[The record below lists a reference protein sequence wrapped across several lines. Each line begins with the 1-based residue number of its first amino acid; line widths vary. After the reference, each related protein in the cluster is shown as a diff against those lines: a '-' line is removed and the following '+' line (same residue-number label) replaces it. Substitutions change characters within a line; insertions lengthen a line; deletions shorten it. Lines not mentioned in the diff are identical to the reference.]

1 MAVAITTGTWS
12 DISTSLPRLTG
23 INTNQLGWG
32 MPVGSDNRQSSYR
45 FVGNSVPLK
54 LDGAEFVLGTFTHN
68 NFPIQMHETNRFTVK
83 LNVNVRFDE
92 GGYNRNFTF
101 TLSHFET
108 PNVGNRRQQADRVTL
123 SSVQSSD
130 ALDINGERYMVEI
143 VGFRQGNEIAK
154 EFISY
159 ENEANSAVMI
169 ARLIHI
175 DVPKPDKEVAT
186 TYTFNVLN
194 ADGSVFGKGCFS
206 YKGKEVPVDLAH
218 VMGGRGR
225 GSELASF
232 WYHDPLVGSLGIE
245 QLLSLNFVNGVTGQP
260 GRFTLNAAN
269 VPEDSLAIAGGIAT
283 PTEPGRVSVHRNGTE
298 NSSCA
303 GRKLTFPTACYREV
317 QATTDGPPPKVDL
330 VVVIDTSTSMRP
342 EAVGLS
348 DAVNAAIKSAQ
359 TKCPSDLKVT
369 YLGIEGRFAKTLFAT
384 TIREHLISLGVA
396 ESAMRGRLKGT
407 VPDGGAQ
414 EDGGRAI
421 EDISRHHNWRATAK
435 RAIFYLGDEGFE
447 GGDDVLQDDIDAATK
462 AIDVA
467 TTASVRVH
475 TYLSATRAKPE
486 NTQLN
491 DQEFKRVADS
501 TGGQFFKSQDALGGF
516 TAMLEK
522 VICASKAPPGGVGT
536 EPCPCTRNAMV
547 AAVAK

>member
-1 MAVAITTGTWS
+1 MAVATTTGTWS

-45 FVGNSVPLK
+45 FVGNTLPLK
-54 LDGAEFVLGTFTHN
+54 LDGSEFVLGTFTHN
-68 NFPIQMHETNRFTVK
+68 NFPIQLYATNRFTVK
-83 LNVNVRFDE
+83 LNVNVTFDE
-92 GGYNRNFTF
+92 GGYNRNFSF
-101 TLSHFET
+101 TLAHLET

-123 SSVQSSD
+123 SSVESSD
-130 ALDINGERYMVEI
+130 ALVINGESYMVEI
-143 VGFRQGNEIAK
+143 VGFKQDNQIAR

-159 ENEANSAVMI
+159 ENEANSAVMV
-169 ARLIHI
+169 AKLVHLN
-175 DVPKPDKEVAT
+175 VAKPEKEV

-194 ADGSVFGKGCFS
+194 QDGSVFGKGCFTYRGS
-206 YKGKEVPVDLAH
+206 EVPVDLAH
-218 VMGGRGR
+218 VLGRTGRGNA
-225 GSELASF
+225 LTSF
-232 WYHDPLVGSLGIE
+232 WYHDPLVGSLSINE
-245 QLLSLNFVNGVTGQP
+245 LLSLNFVNGVTGTP
-260 GRFTLNAAN
+260 SRFTFNAAN
-269 VPEDSLAIAGGIAT
+269 VPEDSNAIAGGIAT
-283 PTEPGRVSVHRNGTE
+283 PGEPGRVSVHRNGTE

-303 GRKLTFPTACYREV
+303 GRKLTFPGACYQEIKGDK
-317 QATTDGPPPKVDL
+317 DGPPPKVDL

-342 EAVGLS
+342 EAVSLS
-348 DAVNAAIKSAQ
+348 DAVNAAIKSALA
-359 TKCPSDLKVT
+359 KCPSDLKVC

-396 ESAMRGRLKGT
+396 ESAMRGRVKGT

-421 EDISRHHNWRATAK
+421 EDISRHYNWRANAK

-475 TYLSATRAKPE
+475 TYLSATKAKPE
-486 NTQLN
+486 NTRLN
-491 DQEFKRVADS
+491 EQEFKRVADS

-547 AAVAK
+547 AALAK